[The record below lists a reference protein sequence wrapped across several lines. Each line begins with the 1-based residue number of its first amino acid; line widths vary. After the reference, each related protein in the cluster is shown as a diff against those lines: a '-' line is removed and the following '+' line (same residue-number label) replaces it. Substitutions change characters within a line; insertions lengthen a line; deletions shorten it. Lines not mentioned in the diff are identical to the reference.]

1 MTNSTL
7 RRKGTSPPLPGIKER
22 IWWSASPRRMSRR
35 FGLYCAM
42 WLALGTDL
50 TRNNDFAYGPT
61 DELGLRCLR
70 GAHIRSANPRDTVV
84 NMGRHRILRS
94 GSTYGPKLPPGT
106 SSEDGVERGIIFL
119 ALGTSIGRQFGVVH
133 DQWMGDGG
141 FVGLGR
147 KADPITGAHGEEVT
161 FTIPR
166 KPTRRKVAGLPRFV
180 TVREGSISSC
190 RVYQDSHS

>member
-1 MTNSTL
+1 VALHSC
-7 RRKGTSPPLPGIKER
+7 
-22 IWWSASPRRMSRR
+22 SRR
-35 FGLYCAM
+35 TPNP
-42 WLALGTDL
+42 ALGTDL

-61 DELGLRCLR
+61 DDLGLRCLR
-70 GAHIRSANPRDTVV
+70 GAHIRRANPRDTVV

-94 GSTYGPKLPPGT
+94 GSTYGPQLPPGT

-166 KPTRRKVAGLPRFV
+166 KPVRRKLAGLPRFV
-180 TVREGSISSC
+180 TVREWSISSC

>member
-7 RRKGTSPPLPGIKER
+7 RRKGPSPPLSGITER
-22 IWWSASPRRMSRR
+22 IWWSASSRRMSRR
-35 FGLYCAM
+35 FGRYCAM

-61 DELGLRCLR
+61 DDLGLRCLR
-70 GAHIRSANPRDTVV
+70 GAHIRRANPRDTLV

-94 GSTYGPKLPPGT
+94 GSTYGPQLPPGT

-133 DQWMGDGG
+133 DQWMGDG

-147 KADPITGAHGEEVT
+147 EADPITGAHGEEVT

-166 KPTRRKVAGLPRFV
+166 KPVRRKLVGLPRFV

-190 RVYQDSHS
+190 RAYHDSHS

>member
-7 RRKGTSPPLPGIKER
+7 RRKGPSPPLSGVTEH
-22 IWWSASPRRMSRR
+22 IWWSASSRRMSRR
-35 FGLYCAM
+35 FGRYCAM

-61 DELGLRCLR
+61 DDLGLRCLR
-70 GAHIRSANPRDTVV
+70 GAHIRRANPRDTVV

-94 GSTYGPKLPPGT
+94 GSPYGPQLPPKT
-106 SSEDGVERGIIFL
+106 SSEDGVERGILFL
-119 ALGTSIGRQFGVVH
+119 ALGTSSRF
-133 DQWMGDGG
+133 

-147 KADPITGAHGEEVT
+147 EADPITSVHGEEVT

-166 KPTRRKVAGLPRFV
+166 KPARPSLRHRSRR
-180 TVREGSISSC
+180 GSISSC
-190 RVYQDSHS
+190 RVCQDSHS